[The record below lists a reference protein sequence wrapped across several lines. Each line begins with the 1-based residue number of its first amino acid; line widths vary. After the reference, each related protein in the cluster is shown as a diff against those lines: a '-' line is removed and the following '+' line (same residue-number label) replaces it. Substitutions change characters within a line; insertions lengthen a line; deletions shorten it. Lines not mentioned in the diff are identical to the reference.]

1 MRTGFSVAVALLI
14 AVAIGFGL
22 YTIDQ
27 YQTREA
33 QMHQVNIGGG
43 SVTLERTDQGGA
55 SLTVTPPEG

>member
-22 YTIDQ
+22 YKIDQ

-33 QMHQVNIGGG
+33 QMHQVNTG
-43 SVTLERTDQGGA
+43 D
-55 SLTVTPPEG
+55 SLRN

>member
-22 YTIDQ
+22 YMIDQ
-27 YQTREA
+27 YQSREA
-33 QMHQVNIGGG
+33 VIYELEAGGG
-43 SVTLERTDQGGA
+43 AVSLKETEGGGA